1 MKINIPVQEAI
12 KKRNSV
18 RLYEE
23 KKLSDQDKEKLMAY
37 ADSLTNP
44 FGVKVNFYIYET
56 HKANAKPEEKLI
68 KKVDI
73 GIGLSHFHQTTLENG
88 LSGIIGEVGKILL
101 NSKKEIKYTLVFP

>member
-44 FGVKVNFYIYET
+44 FGVKPR
-56 HKANAKPEEKLI
+56 HL
-68 KKVDI
+68 
-73 GIGLSHFHQTTLENG
+73 
-88 LSGIIGEVGKILL
+88 
-101 NSKKEIKYTLVFP
+101 